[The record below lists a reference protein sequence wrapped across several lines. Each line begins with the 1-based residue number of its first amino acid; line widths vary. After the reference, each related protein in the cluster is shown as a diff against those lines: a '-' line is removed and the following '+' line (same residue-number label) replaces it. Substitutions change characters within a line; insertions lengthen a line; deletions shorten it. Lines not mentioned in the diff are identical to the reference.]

1 MQALSTNQSGF
12 EIKPY
17 PDFSWSLSR
26 HALLEECPRAHY
38 YHYYASHNGWLK
50 DAPEQTRKVY
60 VLKNITNI
68 YLLLGSLIHE
78 RAKDVINSIVNKRPP
93 PSLEILTKITRD
105 ELRKAVRESRDKD
118 AFYRSPKYRCML
130 HEYYYGEGI
139 TEEQGERII
148 ERMEACLKNLLE
160 CELIK
165 KISSV
170 DASSIK
176 AVDKLDSINLNGTKV
191 YCAPDLVLLNP
202 RVCQIIDWKTGKDSE
217 ENEEDEAWQV
227 KVYAKYAKEKFQL
240 NEALEIKA
248 DLVYLENGTMDER
261 VIIPK
266 DIEDV
271 ERFIESS
278 IENMQGYL
286 EDKDQNIAKG
296 TGSFPVTSDEMACG
310 RCNFIEVCKV

>member
-1 MQALSTNQSGF
+1 MNNQKSEF
-12 EIKPY
+12 QVKPF

-26 HALLEECPRAHY
+26 HALLSECPRAYY

-78 RAKDVINSIVNKRPP
+78 RAKDVINSIVNKTPP
-93 PSLEILTKITRD
+93 PALEILTKITRD
-105 ELRKAVRESRDKD
+105 ELRQAVRESRDKD
-118 AFYRSPKYRCML
+118 AFYRTPKYRSML

-139 TEEQGERII
+139 TEEMGEKII

-160 CELIK
+160 CELLK
-165 KISSV
+165 ELPNV
-170 DASSIK
+170 DTSCIK
-176 AVDKLDSINLNGTKV
+176 AVDKLDSINLNGINV

-202 RVCQIIDWKTGKDSE
+202 RVCQIVDWKTGKDLE

-227 KVYAKYAKEKFQL
+227 KVYAKYAKEKFKL
-240 NEALEIKA
+240 NETLEIKA

-261 VIIPK
+261 VITTK

-271 ERFIESS
+271 ESFINDS

-286 EDKDQNIAKG
+286 EDKDSNFAKG
-296 TGSFPVTSDEMACG
+296 TGYFPVTNDEKACS
-310 RCNFIEVCKV
+310 RCNFIEVCNDKK

>member
-1 MQALSTNQSGF
+1 MNNDFQIN
-12 EIKPY
+12 PY
-17 PDFSWSLSR
+17 SDFSWSLSR
-26 HALLEECPRAHY
+26 HALLSECPRAYY

-68 YLLLGSLIHE
+68 YLLLGGLIHE
-78 RAKDVINSIVNKRPP
+78 RAKDVINSIVHKRPLL
-93 PSLEILTKITRD
+93 SLEILTKITRD
-105 ELRKAVRESRDKD
+105 ELRKAVRESREKD

-165 KISSV
+165 ELRNV
-170 DASSIK
+170 DASQIK
-176 AVDKLDSINLNGTKV
+176 AVDKLDLIDLNGIKV
-191 YCAPDLVLLNP
+191 YCAPDLVLLKP
-202 RVCQIIDWKTGKDSE
+202 RVCRIIDWKTGKDSE

-227 KVYAKYAKEKFQL
+227 KVYAKYAKERFRL
-240 NEALEIKA
+240 DEALEIKA

-261 VIIPK
+261 VITPK
-266 DIEDV
+266 DIAAV
-271 ERFIESS
+271 GGFIKSS
-278 IENMQGYL
+278 ILNMQGYL

-296 TGSFPVTSDEMACG
+296 TGDFPVTGDERICRG
-310 RCNFIEVCKV
+310 CNFVEVCK